1 MVTKKQLLKAFVKY
15 VKKEVIPGIDDRS
28 LRMVLSAAL
37 YAIDAKP
44 DIVNPIFDNAFVSA
58 LIQGEGDRYDTDTL
72 FTALTNVANEF
83 GGIPIVIP
91 PIKFI
96 TSKESTITFG
106 ESDIKTLRQY
116 VEQSLEDSVKES
128 KENG

>member
-1 MVTKKQLLKAFVKY
+1 MVTKKQLLKAFIKY
-15 VKKEVIPGIDDRS
+15 VKKEVIPGISDRS

-44 DIVNPIFDNAFVSA
+44 DIVNPIFSNPLVAA
-58 LIQGEGDRYDTDTL
+58 LLQGEGDRYDTDVL

-96 TSKESTITFG
+96 TSSESTITFT
-106 ESDIKTLRQY
+106 ESDISTFKRY
-116 VEQSLEDSVKES
+116 VDKSLEDTVKEA
-128 KENG
+128 EDA

>member
-1 MVTKKQLLKAFVKY
+1 MVTKKQLLRAFIKY
-15 VKKEVIPGIDDRS
+15 VKTEVLPGIDDRS
-28 LRMVLSAAL
+28 LRMVISAAL

-44 DIVNPIFDNAFVSA
+44 DIVNPIFDNTFVSS

-106 ESDIKTLRQY
+106 ENDIKTLRQY
-116 VEQSLEDSVKES
+116 VKQSCEDGVKES
-128 KENG
+128 EEDG

>member
-1 MVTKKQLLKAFVKY
+1 MVTKKQLLKAFIKY
-15 VKKEVIPGIDDRS
+15 VKREVIPGVTDKS
-28 LRMVLSAAL
+28 LRMVLSAGL

-44 DIVNPIFDNAFVSA
+44 DIVNPIFTNPFVSA
-58 LIQGEGDRYDTDTL
+58 LLQGDDDRYDTETL

-96 TSKESTITFG
+96 TANESKITFT
-106 ESDIKTLRQY
+106 ESDIKTLKRY
-116 VEQSLEDSVKES
+116 VDDSLYDTVKEA
-128 KENG
+128 EDA

>member
-15 VKKEVIPGIDDRS
+15 VKKEVIPGINDRS
-28 LRMVLSAAL
+28 LQMVLSAAL

-44 DIVNPIFDNAFVSA
+44 DIVNSIFDNTFVSA
-58 LIQGEGDRYDTDTL
+58 LIQGEDDRYDTDTL

-106 ESDIKTLRQY
+106 ENDINTLRQY
-116 VEQSLEDSVKES
+116 VEQSCKDSVKES
-128 KENG
+128 EEDG